1 MKVRYLSEPGEKK
14 ESGRIIRKPAGEDFW
29 YAGLRGGAL
38 VAAVGDW
45 ASNLMGGKYRD
56 PETAEALEQDRKTE
70 YNGGVIGAQTARR
83 VIAGSGSTGDSLI
96 GEINQ
101 EMERKYRQLG
111 IDVRDPRYRFA
122 GFLAHLYVTPDKIT
136 ATCIGDVKVYS
147 NGRHVIGEETEV
159 QRFMNMIRREYIMQT
174 GDFEGAYD
182 ILKPF
187 IADQQRFQN
196 TAHHKLSYA
205 AIPGAPIPEGVVV
218 KSMPCPS
225 YNTLIFSDGFVVARP
240 RKWHLRAGQMKTV
253 EDMENNLVEAYE
265 IDPHRCNAYP
275 AVGELLDDRTAVEI
289 ADMDD
294 WKNFAVEK
302 VQPTFK
308 RKSSK

>member
-1 MKVRYLSEPGEKK
+1 MKVRYISVPGERK
-14 ESGRIIRKPAGEDFW
+14 EDGRIIRKPAGEDFW
-29 YAGLRGGAL
+29 YAELRGGAL
-38 VAAVGDW
+38 IAAVGDW
-45 ASNLMGGKYRD
+45 ASNLMGGKYKD
-56 PETAEALEQDRKTE
+56 ADTADALEQDRETE

-111 IDVRDPRYRFA
+111 VDVSDPRYRFA
-122 GFLAHLYVTPDKIT
+122 GFLSHIYVTPDKMT
-136 ATCIGDVKVYS
+136 VTWVGDVKVYS

-159 QRFMNMIRREYIMQT
+159 QRFMNRLRREYIRQT
-174 GDFEGAYD
+174 GDFQGAYD

-196 TAHHKLSYA
+196 TTGHPLSYA
-205 AIPGAPIPEGVVV
+205 AITGAPMLEGIMM

-225 YNTLIFSDGFVVARP
+225 FNTLIFSDGFVVARP
-240 RKWHLRAGQMKTV
+240 REGHFRAGWMKTI

-265 IDPHRCNAYP
+265 IDPHRCNIYP
-275 AVGELLDDRTAVEI
+275 AAGELLDDRTAVEI
-289 ADMDD
+289 TGWDD
-294 WKNFAVEK
+294 WSRLEMEEVL
-302 VQPTFK
+302 PIFK
-308 RKSSK
+308 R